1 MKNQEKRHK
10 EMSGMEEKRD
20 RKKDS
25 GNGDNIHAESPHQ
38 SVAGEDTMA
47 RISFL
52 VDFSLEEGQ
61 IKGKI
66 THRLTNKQVDFDG
79 LNQDAITQFMKK
91 YLSRLEKGVAETASR
106 GPIEPIRVDTA
117 RMRKEEEKKIFQ
129 DEIRT
134 RSFLVIPAGS
144 TQPTDM
150 ILQGQPLQLQWCFE
164 SSPDF
169 AFRGE
174 RMNYKVSIIR
184 KKLAGGHRELLGEIG
199 GEINFA
205 EPMTACIHSEPL
217 PPGTYRIEADAEF
230 SLKSKK
236 AAWRKTCHNTSLI
249 QVD

>member
-1 MKNQEKRHK
+1 MKNHEKRHK

-20 RKKDS
+20 RRK
-25 GNGDNIHAESPHQ
+25 GNGDSIHAASPHH
-38 SVAGEDTMA
+38 SVAGEETMA

-66 THRLTNKQVDFDG
+66 THRLTNKQEEFDG
-79 LNQDAITQFMKK
+79 LDQTAITQFMKK
-91 YLSRLEKGVAETASR
+91 YLSRLEKGVAETADR
-106 GPIEPIRVDTA
+106 GPIEPIRVEA
-117 RMRKEEEKKIFQ
+117 AGKRKEGGKEISP

-134 RSFLVIPAGS
+134 RSFSVIPAGA
-144 TQPTDM
+144 TQPTD
-150 ILQGQPLQLQWCFE
+150 IVLQGQPLQLQWCFE
-164 SSPDF
+164 PSPEF
-169 AFRGE
+169 PFRGE
-174 RMNYKVSIIR
+174 RMNYKVSICR

-217 PPGTYRIEADAEF
+217 PAGTYRIEADAEF

-236 AAWRKTCHNTSLI
+236 PAWRHTCHNSSLI

>member
-1 MKNQEKRHK
+1 MKNQEKRQK

-20 RKKDS
+20 RRK
-25 GNGDNIHAESPHQ
+25 GNGDNIHAASPHH
-38 SVAGEDTMA
+38 SVTGEDTMA

-61 IKGKI
+61 IKGTV
-66 THRLTNKQVDFDG
+66 THRLTNQQVDFDG
-79 LNQDAITQFMKK
+79 LDQAAITQFMKK
-91 YLSRLEKGVAETASR
+91 YLSRLEKGAAETADR
-106 GPIEPIRVDTA
+106 GPIEPSHVDTA
-117 RMRKEEEKKIFQ
+117 GKRKEGGKETLS

-134 RSFLVIPAGS
+134 RSFSVIPAGS
-144 TQPTDM
+144 TQHTEM

-164 SSPDF
+164 PSEDF

-174 RMNYKVSIIR
+174 RMNYKVSICR

-236 AAWRKTCHNTSLI
+236 AAWRKTCHNSSLI
-249 QVD
+249 LVN

>member
-1 MKNQEKRHK
+1 MKNHEKRHK

-20 RKKDS
+20 RRK
-25 GNGDNIHAESPHQ
+25 GNGDNIHAASPHH
-38 SVAGEDTMA
+38 SVAGEETMA

-66 THRLTNKQVDFDG
+66 THRLTNKQEEFDG
-79 LNQDAITQFMKK
+79 LDQTAITQFMKK
-91 YLSRLEKGVAETASR
+91 YLSRLEKGVAETADR
-106 GPIEPIRVDTA
+106 GPIEPIHVEA
-117 RMRKEEEKKIFQ
+117 AGKRKEGGKEISP

-134 RSFLVIPAGS
+134 RSFSVIPAGA
-144 TQPTDM
+144 TQPTD
-150 ILQGQPLQLQWCFE
+150 IVLQGQPLQLQWCFE
-164 SSPDF
+164 PSPEF
-169 AFRGE
+169 PFRGE
-174 RMNYKVSIIR
+174 RMNYKVSICR

-217 PPGTYRIEADAEF
+217 PAGTYRIEADAEF

-236 AAWRKTCHNTSLI
+236 PAWRHTCHNSSLI